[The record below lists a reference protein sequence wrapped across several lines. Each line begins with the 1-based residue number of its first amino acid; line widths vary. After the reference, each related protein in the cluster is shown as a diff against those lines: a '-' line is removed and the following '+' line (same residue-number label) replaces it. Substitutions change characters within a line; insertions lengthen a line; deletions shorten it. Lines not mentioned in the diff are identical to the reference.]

1 MLQKRDREQRQGEL
15 DSRDDYSA
23 PLTSPPLTSP
33 TICMAWHGRVEK
45 CLECKDVL
53 FIWFFLLFTVQ
64 FSDGETRLEK
74 TVFPFSWGHRLPPLE
89 YNHTCWHWV
98 NLNKWL
104 LGPYRRQIS
113 NRPQQLRIHY
123 PKSPSTYFTGGLE
136 VGQLIQY

>member
-1 MLQKRDREQRQGEL
+1 MTTVHRWQVHRWLVHRWQVHRWQVRHYLHGVTWSSRKMFGVQGRAIYL
-15 DSRDDYSA
+15 
-23 PLTSPPLTSP
+23 
-33 TICMAWHGRVEK
+33 
-45 CLECKDVL
+45 
-53 FIWFFLLFTVQ
+53 FFLLFTVQ